1 MSKHRCEWCL
11 SDQIYIDYHDNEWG
25 QAQFDD
31 RKLFEMINLEGAQAG
46 LSWITILKK
55 RQGYLDAFDNFNAEK
70 IVKYSDKKL
79 AELKENPAII
89 RNRLKIAA
97 VKTNA
102 EAYLKIVNSGRSFSD
117 YIWQFVDHKPI
128 INTFKTMSEVPANT
142 PHSDTM
148 SKQLKKDGFK
158 FVGSTITYAFMQATG
173 MVNDHV
179 VSCWKYK

>member
-1 MSKHRCEWCL
+1 MNKHRCEWCL

-25 QAQFDD
+25 QAQYDD
-31 RKLFEMINLEGAQAG
+31 HSLFEMINLEGAQAG

-55 RQGYLDAFDNFNAEK
+55 RQGYLDAFDNFDAEK

-79 AELKENPAII
+79 AKLKENPAII

-97 VKTNA
+97 VRTNA
-102 EAYLKIVNSGRSFSD
+102 EAYLKIIDSGQTFSD

-128 INTFKTMSEVPANT
+128 INTFKNRSEVPATT
-142 PHSDTM
+142 PLSDAM

-173 MVNDHV
+173 MVNDHMM
-179 VSCWKYK
+179 SCWKYS

>member
-1 MSKHRCEWCL
+1 MDTHRCEWCL

-25 QAQFDD
+25 QAQYDD
-31 RKLFEMINLEGAQAG
+31 RTLFEMINLEGAQAG

-55 RQGYLDAFDNFNAEK
+55 RQGYRDAFDNFDAEK

-79 AELKENPAII
+79 AQLKENPAII

-97 VKTNA
+97 VRTNA
-102 EAYLKIVNSGRSFSD
+102 DAYLKILDSGQTFSD

-142 PHSDTM
+142 PLSDTM

-173 MVNDHV
+173 MVNDHMM
-179 VSCWKYK
+179 SCWKYK